1 MQPSSGV
8 WAGCMLLVVAQPG
21 LTNGQSHHIDTA
33 GFVDMLLWHVWK
45 CMDMYDQGPKL
56 GMRRKRNCAEDSA
69 TVKGKRPDFCF
80 LSSKA
85 LLFKGED
92 KTSESGLEKAIEEL
106 STKLKD
112 WGPAVHGQVLQ
123 ANAPYCQVVGHARCC
138 ITNAAKDVV
147 NAKHH
152 VCYRL

>member
-1 MQPSSGV
+1 
-8 WAGCMLLVVAQPG
+8 MLLVVAQPG

-112 WGPAVHGQVLQ
+112 WGAAVHGQVLQ
-123 ANAPYCQVVGHARCC
+123 ANTLYCQMVINARCC
-138 ITNAAKDVV
+138 MN
-147 NAKHH
+147 
-152 VCYRL
+152 